1 MIKEG
6 YYNNNFL
13 YLEEK
18 SLRQTG
24 LLIMEI
30 ETDMVRV
37 FLKVKLTGLAD
48 ISYMRKKGSRL
59 TKVLKL
65 IAINEEE

>member
-1 MIKEG
+1 
-6 YYNNNFL
+6 
-13 YLEEK
+13 
-18 SLRQTG
+18 
-24 LLIMEI
+24 MEI
-30 ETDMVRV
+30 ETDVVRV

-65 IAINEEE
+65 IVINEEE